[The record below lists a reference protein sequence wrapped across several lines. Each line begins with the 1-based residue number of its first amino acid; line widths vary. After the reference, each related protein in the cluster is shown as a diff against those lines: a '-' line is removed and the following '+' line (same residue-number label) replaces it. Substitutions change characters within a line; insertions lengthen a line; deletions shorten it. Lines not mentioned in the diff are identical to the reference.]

1 MSAPSLSEFVKAYD
15 VRGLVPQQL
24 NDAVAFAI
32 GSAFARVVARPDG
45 ATSIVIG
52 HDMRESSPGLSRA
65 FAAGVAAHGL
75 DVTLIGLCSTDGLY
89 YASGALNVP
98 GAMFTASHNPTQY
111 NGIKLCRSG
120 ARPVGQDTGL
130 SQIRDLA
137 QSMLDSGEAPGEL
150 AVEVPAGSS
159 TSTAHAA
166 TGTISERDVLADYA
180 KFLRGLVDLRDLR
193 PLTVVVDAGNGMG
206 GHTVPAVFGTQAA
219 LPALPLTVI
228 PLYFELDGTF
238 PNHEANP
245 LNPEN
250 LRDLQAAVIA
260 HGADLGLAFDG
271 DADRCFVVDERGEP
285 VSPSAITALVGT
297 REVAKERA
305 AGRDAT
311 IVYNVISSA
320 AVPELIGAAGGTAVR
335 TRVGHSFIKGE
346 MARNQAVFG
355 GEHSAHYYFR
365 DFWFADTGMLAAM
378 HVLAALGEQ
387 SAPLSELVAGFSR
400 YAASGEIN
408 STVADARAV
417 TAQVRAWAQA
427 QGQDVEFDELD
438 GMTVTHQRSPMWWF
452 NLRAS
457 NTEPL
462 LRLNVEAMDEPTMAR
477 VRDDVLWIVRGDL
490 VTEETQPA
498 GAAASETAQIEPW
511 LREILRCPQCRS
523 TLSDGSGPSGPEL
536 HCTNAECRRAYR
548 IDDGIPVLLVD
559 ESRSLAD

>member
-1 MSAPSLSEFVKAYD
+1 MSAPRLSEFIKAYD
-15 VRGLVPQQL
+15 VRGVVPQQL

-32 GSAFARVVARPDG
+32 GSAFAQVVARPDG

-52 HDMRESSPGLSRA
+52 HDMRASSPDLSRA
-65 FAAGVAAHGL
+65 FAAGAAARGL

-89 YASGALNVP
+89 YASGALDVP
-98 GAMFTASHNPTQY
+98 GAMFTASHNPAQY
-111 NGIKLCRSG
+111 NGIKLCRTG

-130 SQIRDLA
+130 SQVRDLA
-137 QSMLDSGEAPGEL
+137 QSLLDSGEAPHTTED
-150 AVEVPAGSS
+150 AS
-159 TSTAHAA
+159 
-166 TGTISERDVLADYA
+166 GTISERDVLADYA
-180 KFLRGLVDLRDLR
+180 TFLRGLVDLSQIR

-206 GHTVPAVFGTQAA
+206 GHTVPAVLGTLGG

-285 VSPSAITALVGT
+285 VSPSAITALVAT
-297 REVAKERA
+297 REIAKERA

-320 AVPELIGAAGGTAVR
+320 AVPEIIGEAGGTPVR

-346 MARNQAVFG
+346 MARHQAVFG

-387 SAPLSELVAGFSR
+387 PRPISEVVAGFTR

-408 STVADARAV
+408 STVADVSAA
-417 TAQVRAWAQA
+417 TADVRAWAQEWA
-427 QGQDVEFDELD
+427 RGQGQDVEFDELD
-438 GMTVTHQRSPMWWF
+438 GMTVTHRGGPMWWF

-462 LRLNVEAMDEPTMAR
+462 LRLNVEAADEATMAR
-477 VRDDVLWIVRGDL
+477 VRDDVLSIVRGKDL
-490 VTEETQPA
+490 MKQTQPA
-498 GAAASETAQIEPW
+498 EASAPSVPAASAPQIEPW

-536 HCTNAECRRAYR
+536 HCTNAECRLAYR

-559 ESRSLAD
+559 ESRPLAG